1 MLKKWELVGS
11 QCLFVLDDSIDIQN
25 LEGFLEDELR
35 VEANTKRTSGYFNQ
49 RWLLSMGIK
58 EYHFLALGSIGIV
71 MQQYLHTQLPD
82 LW

>member
-49 RWLLSMGIK
+49 R
-58 EYHFLALGSIGIV
+58 
-71 MQQYLHTQLPD
+71 
-82 LW
+82 